1 MKILHIIKTVDGAR
15 WAVDQVQQLVSRGYD
30 VHVVLPVFSGRFIDA
45 WKKTGAVLHVQSM
58 DLPVAKPWEL
68 PSLLG
73 KVYHLVNRIAPDIIH
88 SHFFGTTIMLR
99 MALGKDHPVPRLF
112 QVPGPLHME
121 HTLFRQW
128 DLTTASSS
136 DRWIA
141 SSLYVQSLYQK
152 KGVPLDRLF
161 LSYYGN
167 ATKKPVSRP
176 GFLRKKLGIAPDS
189 IVIGNINHI
198 YKPKWYLGQTKGLKG
213 HEVIIEALANV
224 CEFRKNVTGVLA
236 GSQWGTGH
244 AYEERLRKKAA
255 MAGPILMPG
264 HLAPDEVLAAWSEF
278 DLAVHMPTSENCG
291 GVIEPLLAGIPVI
304 AARVG
309 GLPEVVLE
317 GLTGTLVEK
326 GDVAGL
332 TEAIIESIDK
342 IEEQRAWAQRGSQLV
357 STMFDSS
364 RTAAEIASIYEVIKG
379 KATRLP
385 DFNSREYTINKL
397 QKQ

>member
-1 MKILHIIKTVDGAR
+1 MKVLQVVKTVDGAR
-15 WAVDQVQQLVSRGYD
+15 WAVDQVRELVNRCYD
-30 VHVVLPVFSGRFIDA
+30 VHVILPALSGRFISE
-45 WKKTGAVLHVQSM
+45 WKKTGATLHVQAM
-58 DLPVAKPWEL
+58 DLTVGKPWEL
-68 PSLLG
+68 PSQLRQAR
-73 KVYHLVNRIAPDIIH
+73 KLVNRIDPDVIH

-141 SSLYVQSLYQK
+141 SSRYVQSLYQR

-167 ATKKPVSRP
+167 AAKKPVSRP
-176 GFLRKKLGIAPDS
+176 GFLREKLGIAPDS

-213 HEVIIEALANV
+213 HEVTIEALANV
-224 CEFRKNVTGVLA
+224 CEFRKNVTGVLV
-236 GSQWGTGH
+236 GSQWGGGRS
-244 AYEERLRKKAA
+244 YEESLRKKAA
-255 MAGPILMPG
+255 KAGPILMPG

-309 GLPEVVLE
+309 GLPEVVLD

-326 GDVAGL
+326 EDVAGL

-342 IEEQRAWAQRGSQLV
+342 IEEQRAWAHTGSHLV

-364 RTAAEIASIYEVIKG
+364 RTAAEIASIYEYIKG
-379 KATRLP
+379 EATRPP
-385 DFNSREYTINKL
+385 DFNSQEYTINKI

>member
-1 MKILHIIKTVDGAR
+1 VSE
-15 WAVDQVQQLVSRGYD
+15 LVALGYD
-30 VHVVLPVFSGRFIDA
+30 IHVVLPALSGRFIGE
-45 WKKTGAVLHVQSM
+45 WKKTGAKLHIQEM
-58 DLPVAKPWEL
+58 EIPVAKPWGL
-68 PSLLG
+68 PLLLAQ
-73 KVYHLVNRIAPDIIH
+73 VRELVNRIEPDVIH
-88 SHFFGTTIMLR
+88 SHFFGTTIMMR

-121 HTLFRQW
+121 HTLFQQW

-141 SSLYVQSLYQK
+141 SSRYVQSLYQK

-167 ATKKPVSRP
+167 AAKKPVFRP
-176 GFLRKKLGIAPDS
+176 RFLREKLGIAPDS

-198 YKPKWYLGQTKGLKG
+198 YKPKWYLGQTRGLKG

-224 CEFRKNVTGVLA
+224 CKFRKNVIGVLI
-236 GSQWGTGH
+236 GSQWGGGRS
-244 AYEERLRKKAA
+244 YEERLREKAA

-304 AARVG
+304 AAHVG
-309 GLPEVVLE
+309 GLPEVVLD

-342 IEEQRAWAQRGSQLV
+342 IEEQRGWAQRGSQLV

-364 RTAAEIASIYEVIKG
+364 RTAAEIASIYEYIKG
-379 KATRLP
+379 KATRPP
-385 DFNSREYTINKL
+385 DFNSQEYTINQL
-397 QKQ
+397 

>member
-73 KVYHLVNRIAPDIIH
+73 KVYQLVNRIDPDIIH
-88 SHFFGTTIMLR
+88 SHFFGTTIVLR
-99 MALGKDHPVPRLF
+99 MALGRNHPVPRLF

-121 HTLFRQW
+121 HMFFRQL
-128 DLTTASSS
+128 DLTTAGSS

-141 SSLYVQSLYQK
+141 SSRYVQSLYQK
-152 KGVPLDRLF
+152 KGVPIDRLF
-161 LSYYGN
+161 ISYYGN
-167 ATKKPVSRP
+167 AAKKPVSHT

-189 IVIGNINHI
+189 IIIGNINHI
-198 YKPKWYLGQTKGLKG
+198 YKPKWYLGQKRGLKG

-224 CEFRKNVTGVLA
+224 CKLRKNVKGVMI
-236 GSQWGTGH
+236 GSQWGGGR
-244 AYEERLRKKAA
+244 AYEESLRKKAA

-264 HLAPDEVLAAWSEF
+264 HLAPDEVLAAWSDF
-278 DLAVHMPTSENCG
+278 DLAVHMPMSENCG

-304 AARVG
+304 AARIG
-309 GLPEVVLE
+309 GLPEVVLD
-317 GLTGTLVEK
+317 GVTGTLVES
-326 GDVAGL
+326 GNVRALANAIDVAL
-332 TEAIIESIDK
+332 EK
-342 IEEQRAWAQRGSQLV
+342 IEKMRAMANCGSRLV

-364 RTAAEIASIYEVIKG
+364 RTAGEIAEIYECVTG
-379 KATRLP
+379 KAHRP
-385 DFNSREYTINKL
+385 QAFDSYAFANKL
-397 QKQ
+397 